1 MKCLDSMQRS
11 IYAHLSEFP
20 PDAQCLPIRSYREI
34 PRFVQDN
41 KYNIDLENRA
51 LFLTG
56 AVENA
61 LVYVCKKDIINLE
74 SLTLDTNGPFKDV
87 EWMPGAEATDVLE
100 LAGQHRRRS
109 LVKYLDPVQ
118 IQADK
123 LQKQIVNAQKGSP
136 QYLKMKEEHR
146 SLHDR
151 LREQGKWLVAYYSDE
166 MLDDEEGQTMQL
178 ALSTNNR
185 VTSMQDS
192 PLVHFNRVLTSVR
205 KANSDL
211 DRRQSLELTAE
222 LEGHGRTLVKKYPE
236 IVHTFAKIHACAPFT
251 QNSVHPQR
259 LIDSKEVVW
268 GVLERFLQGLYFQ
281 VACISGNRTYDF
293 DSSLWPDAPERLQY
307 IMYEYF
313 FHPSD
318 SQLEVWEDIA
328 SETAKLSDDAFET
341 HLADKMGYF
350 GQKDSAEWKNA
361 FALYTDKFK
370 RELALWVKCQLDA
383 DKGPRSKKTLDLEN
397 VMTKVE
403 RILDDGFLSEAPFL
417 PSLAGG
423 IPILCPKFV
432 VALTDMLLKL
442 APAFML
448 LFTHL
453 QYAQYSGQTEPF
465 DWAHTDPKEVA
476 EYVADGSQFQ
486 AGDHI
491 HTTFLELIQ
500 LVFEQ
505 RTQVLLPRMNDI
517 KAILGQKVAK
527 EDQLTPEALEKS
539 VAQCKKWSEA
549 CQAAN
554 PQTPVTELTSSFNWL
569 AKDNNQLSTWGR
581 YIQSLFHQA
590 VIDFRLNEGLYTA
603 DPSLLLF
610 HKQAFDII
618 RAQPGLADFPCWASI
633 PSIEESELTVPT
645 FKDFTVLAVDQA
657 LKRAELQSKFTS
669 RMASYV
675 ASLAKQGSLGITL
688 KRIASALHR
697 DVAAVETDDT
707 EHKFSTA
714 DDHDVDMELDVD
726 TFTSDD
732 WESMLGFPVEWATE
746 QDVQRYLH
754 KRKRKDSEADD
765 DDDSLSPPPADQTP
779 PPPPG
784 NQQQLLAGP

>member
-11 IYAHLSEFP
+11 IYAHLPEFP

-41 KYNIDLENRA
+41 KYNTDLDNRA

-87 EWMPGAEATDVLE
+87 EWVPGAEATDVLE

-222 LEGHGRTLVKKYPE
+222 LEGHGRTLVNKYPE

-281 VACISGNRTYDF
+281 VAYISGNRTHDF

-383 DKGPRSKKTLDLEN
+383 DKGSRSKKTLDLEN

-423 IPILCPKFV
+423 IPILCP
-432 VALTDMLLKL
+432 
-442 APAFML
+442 
-448 LFTHL
+448 
-453 QYAQYSGQTEPF
+453 
-465 DWAHTDPKEVA
+465 
-476 EYVADGSQFQ
+476 
-486 AGDHI
+486 
-491 HTTFLELIQ
+491 
-500 LVFEQ
+500 
-505 RTQVLLPRMNDI
+505 N
-517 KAILGQKVAK
+517 
-527 EDQLTPEALEKS
+527 
-539 VAQCKKWSEA
+539 
-549 CQAAN
+549 
-554 PQTPVTELTSSFNWL
+554 
-569 AKDNNQLSTWGR
+569 
-581 YIQSLFHQA
+581 
-590 VIDFRLNEGLYTA
+590 
-603 DPSLLLF
+603 
-610 HKQAFDII
+610 
-618 RAQPGLADFPCWASI
+618 I

-645 FKDFTVLAVDQA
+645 FKDSTVLAVDQA

-765 DDDSLSPPPADQTP
+765 DDGSPPTKRIHSDSLSPPPADQTP